1 MFVFVISFVLLGSIV
16 NAEEKK
22 LKFRGINKTE
32 EFQNVQINISPDL
45 LKIDKVLEL
54 KSKYKVAK
62 NGDFGSALG
71 FDITVE
77 LRGKYLSS
85 TIQYTFSQAKASSSY
100 DEAAF
105 GSIVVDAPLQ
115 EFLMP
120 YDRTHDLTLSLYSK
134 KLPWGLNAGITGFLQ
149 SGYPY
154 TALYTYAGGDKIA
167 EDLKN
172 KNGMRSPSSM
182 HFNLSLSKDIKF
194 GKSSLT
200 FGVNIFNVLDEPYA
214 IDIYELTGKVDD
226 PGTYYERNIGYD
238 YSGTYFDRPWM
249 KSNNREINFFIGV
262 GFN

>member
-1 MFVFVISFVLLGSIV
+1 MSAGRTSSYELAFNIELSKSVGVQAGLWVKDMDQLTTASEYSS
-16 NAEEKK
+16 
-22 LKFRGINKTE
+22 GIY
-32 EFQNVQINISPDL
+32 
-45 LKIDKVLEL
+45 
-54 KSKYKVAK
+54 KYKVAK

-105 GSIVVDAPLQ
+105 GSVVVDAPLQ

-172 KNGMRSPSSM
+172 KNIMRSPSSM

-200 FGVNIFNVLDEPYA
+200 FGVNVFNVLDEPYA

-226 PGTYYERNIGYD
+226 PGTYYTRNIGYD